1 MRKGQPPLNGVMSQN
16 HTGTSGFLVSTGRH
30 GATDHPPKFDGHRF
44 AGSLDTGCQAPLVP
58 RGLGLGPRFADSGF
72 WLTLTLTLNRSERK
86 VVYFPS
92 ISARG
97 TERGLGWTREF
108 NGEKPVTPPT
118 LSSQERGSSGAE
130 TSMALTLT
138 PLSLFSCVGLSLVQ
152 GHRTRAR
159 MDPGIQT

>member
-1 MRKGQPPLNGVMSQN
+1 MRKEQPPLNGIMSQN

-44 AGSLDTGCQAPLVP
+44 AGSLDTGCQAPSMP
-58 RGLGLGPRFADSGF
+58 RGLGLGPGF
-72 WLTLTLTLNRSERK
+72 GILANPNPNPKSERK
-86 VVYFPS
+86 VVYFSS
-92 ISARG
+92 ISAKG

-130 TSMALTLT
+130 TSMALTLK